1 MKTTILYLDDEQDL
15 AEIFEETFSSED
27 VHVVT
32 FTEPESA
39 VEFIQN
45 NHVDIAFFDYLLIGT
60 TGVEV
65 ARKYELKLPIV
76 FITGQVD
83 FVLDR
88 PNFQILGKP
97 FDPGEI
103 LNVIDQYREAQEKDG
118 EEE

>member
-15 AEIFEETFSSED
+15 ADIFQETFTSD
-27 VHVVT
+27 NVHVVA
-32 FTEPESA
+32 FTEPKDA
-39 VEFIQN
+39 VEFIKN
-45 NHVDIAFFDYLLIGT
+45 NHVDIAFFDYLLVGT

-65 ARKYELKLPIV
+65 ARVNELTIPII

-83 FVLDR
+83 FVVDR
-88 PNFQILGKP
+88 PNFQVLGKP

-103 LNVIDQYREAQEKDG
+103 LDIIDQYRETQKRHS